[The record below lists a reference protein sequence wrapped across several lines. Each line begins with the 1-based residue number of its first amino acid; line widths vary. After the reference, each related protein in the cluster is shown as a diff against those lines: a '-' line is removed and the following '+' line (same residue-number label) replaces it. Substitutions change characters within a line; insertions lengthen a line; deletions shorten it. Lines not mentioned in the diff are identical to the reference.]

1 MRPNASRQ
9 FLKYG
14 LTILATAAAVL
25 VRWLLDPWLGDD
37 IPLAMLYGAIVFAV
51 WYGGYRPGLLA
62 VVLGYIACNFLF
74 VAPHG
79 AISLSE
85 PRELARL
92 TVYLASCAVILGL
105 GERVRVARRGAKAQT
120 QEVLD
125 YAAEA
130 LRRSEQQLRM
140 VIDALPA
147 VVTYVDHDTRYRFFN
162 RTLCE
167 WFGLDPDS
175 VRGRTA
181 VEIMGERAYEGVRPM
196 MELAFAG
203 QHVHFETEL
212 PYRYGGARSVEVRY
226 VPDLRPD
233 GTVEGYIALVN
244 DITERK
250 QAETA
255 LRQSEERFRVLAE
268 TLKEADQHKD
278 EFLATLA
285 HELRNPLA
293 PIRNSLHILR
303 LAGGDSAVQE
313 RVAEM
318 MERQV
323 NHMVRL
329 VDDLLEV
336 SRISTGKI
344 ELRKEPVELAAV
356 VRSAIES
363 SRPLIEAAGHRLAVS
378 QPSEP
383 LTLAA
388 DPVRMTQVIAN
399 LLNNA
404 AKFTADG
411 GQIWLTARR
420 EGSDIVVSIRD
431 NGVGIPA
438 DMLPKVFEMFTQ
450 VDPSPGRTHG
460 GLGIGLTLVKRL
472 VQMHGGTIEARSGGP
487 GQGSEFLARLPAIAP
502 EFPVEPEALR
512 ADGQGDVP
520 PPCRRILV
528 VDDNEDSAESLGT
541 LLRLKGHDVQIA
553 HEGEAALAAARAY
566 RPEVVLLDIGMPG
579 LDGYAVARR
588 LRQED
593 GCDQVLLIALTGYGQ
608 DDDRRRSREAGFD
621 DHLVKPI
628 DLAALEALLQ
638 RGPEGKAA

>member
-1 MRPNASRQ
+1 MPPNASRRS
-9 FLKYG
+9 LEYS

-25 VRWLLDPWLGDD
+25 FRWLLDPWLGDD
-37 IPLAMLYGAIVFAV
+37 IPLAMLYGAIAFAV
-51 WYGGYRPGLLA
+51 WYGGYRPGFLA
-62 VVLGYIACNFLF
+62 VALGYPVCVFLF

-79 AISLSE
+79 AFSWSE

-92 TVYLASCAVILGL
+92 AVYLVPCAVILGV
-105 GERVRVARRGAKAQT
+105 GERVRVSLRGAETQT
-120 QEVLD
+120 REILD
-125 YAAEA
+125 HSSEA

-147 VVTYVDHDTRYRFFN
+147 VVTYIDRDTRYRFFN

-181 VEIMGERAYEGVRPM
+181 LEIMGERAYEAVRPM

-203 QHVHFETEL
+203 QHVNFEAEL
-212 PYRYGGARSVEVRY
+212 PYRHGGARAVEVRY
-226 VPDLRPD
+226 VPDIRSD
-233 GTVEGYIALVN
+233 GTVEGYIALVD

-250 QAETA
+250 RAETA

-268 TLKEADQHKD
+268 SLNEVDKRKD

-293 PIRNSLHILR
+293 PIRNSLHVLR
-303 LAGGDSAVQE
+303 LAGGDPAVQE
-313 RVAEM
+313 EVVEM
-318 MERQV
+318 MDRQA
-323 NHMVRL
+323 NHLVRL

-336 SRISTGKI
+336 SRVSRGKI

-378 QPSEP
+378 LPSEP
-383 LTLAA
+383 LTLAI
-388 DPVRMTQVIAN
+388 DPVRITQVIAN

-404 AKFTADG
+404 AKFTAEG

-420 EGSDIVVSIRD
+420 EGSGVVISVRD
-431 NGVGIPA
+431 DGVGIPA
-438 DMLPKVFEMFTQ
+438 DMLEKVFEMFMQ
-450 VDPSPGRTHG
+450 VDPSPGRAHG
-460 GLGIGLTLVKRL
+460 GLGIGLTLIERL
-472 VQMHGGTIEARSGGP
+472 VQMHGGTVEARSGGP
-487 GQGSEFLARLPAIAP
+487 GQGSEFLVRLPAIAP
-502 EFPVEPEALR
+502 ELPVEAEALR
-512 ADGQGDVP
+512 ADGHGDVP
-520 PPCRRILV
+520 SPCRRILV
-528 VDDNEDSAESLGT
+528 VDDNVDSAESLGT

-553 HEGEAALAAARAY
+553 HGGEAALAAARAY
-566 RPEVVLLDIGMPG
+566 PPEVVLLDIGMPG
-579 LDGYAVARR
+579 LDGYEVARR
-588 LRQED
+588 LRKED

-608 DDDRRRSREAGFD
+608 DDDRRRSREARFD

-628 DLAALEALLQ
+628 DLAALEALLR
-638 RGPEGKAA
+638 RGPEGRAA